1 VSAGLALAAD
11 PGVVERSA
19 DPGEFIVQACER
31 AKAWLTDA
39 LEHGDIDAIVESK
52 SQAEAIRVYTTSKQ
66 LGMDAQLAAT
76 EIVRRAERGIG
87 VAIRR
92 GQQAGAIRRQ
102 GQGRGCTQQL
112 AKPTDFASHDELMGN
127 QAGIYDLTDDVTDGA
142 FEAALAGARAEQNL
156 SRANLVRKLRQ
167 QQPHPAA
174 PSGVPDSAGQSPQAA
189 ARRRELIGELA
200 GRGMS
205 AEQIGDRLGL
215 PAAEVRQIAAGRG
228 ITIPADQVPGA
239 ARRFDPNRI
248 TEKTVH
254 SLEGLAMGVGLA
266 DIAGIDPAEA
276 GAWAASMDRSLRV
289 LRRFARQIK
298 QIQQTETEIEE
309 VA

>member
-1 VSAGLALAAD
+1 M
-11 PGVVERSA
+11 VERAA

-31 AKAWLTDA
+31 AKTWLTEA
-39 LEHGDIDAIVESK
+39 LEYGDIDSIVESK

-102 GQGRGCTQQL
+102 GQGRGYTQQL
-112 AKPTDFASHDELMGN
+112 PKPTDFASHDELMGN
-127 QAGIYDLTDDVTDGA
+127 QAGIYDMTDDVTDGD
-142 FEAALAGARAEQNL
+142 FEAALTDAKAEQNL
-156 SRANLVRKLRQ
+156 SRANLVRKIRQ
-167 QQPHPAA
+167 QQPRPAA
-174 PSGVPDSAGQSPQAA
+174 SSGGPDPGDQSAQAA
-189 ARRRELIGELA
+189 GRRRELIGELA

-205 AEQIGDRLGL
+205 AEQIGDQLGL
-215 PAAEVRQIAAGRG
+215 AAAQVRQIAAGHG
-228 ITIPADQVPGA
+228 ITIPADQVPGT
-239 ARRFDPNRI
+239 ARQFDANRI
-248 TEKTVH
+248 TRQTVH
-254 SLEGLAMGVGLA
+254 ALEGLAMGAGLA
-266 DIAGIDPAEA
+266 DIAAIDPAEA

-289 LRRFARQIK
+289 LRRFARQIR
-298 QIQQTETEIEE
+298 QIQQIEIEE